1 MTSIFTPNKLLL
13 IAGPCTI
20 ESLEACQTVAEVLAN
35 LQRQYIDR
43 LTVVFKGSFDKANR
57 TSADSPRGVGLERGL
72 EILSGIRQKY
82 NLPVTTDIHLP
93 QQAKAV
99 AEVCDVI
106 QIPAFL
112 CRQTD
117 LLSAAAETDR
127 TVSVKKGQFLS
138 PFDMRFVVE
147 KLCHFGAK
155 EIWLIERGTT
165 FGYGNLVV
173 DMRSFPVMRQTQ
185 CPILFDATH
194 SLQMIGGGMNVT
206 GGDRR
211 FFQPLAQAALAGG
224 AQGLFIE
231 THPNPATAWSDQ
243 ATQLPLAQLP
253 TAIEKCLKIWE
264 CTRSTEDTEKCKTV

>member
-1 MTSIFTPNKLLL
+1 MSNFFTPNKFLL
-13 IAGPCTI
+13 IAGPCCI
-20 ESLEACQTVAEVLAN
+20 ESLELCQTVAEALAN
-35 LQRQYIDR
+35 LQRKHADK

-57 TSADSPRGVGLERGL
+57 TAAESPRGLGLERGL
-72 EILSGIRQKY
+72 EVLAAVRREF

-99 AEVCDVI
+99 SHVCDVI

-117 LLSAAAETDR
+117 LLQAAAETDR

-138 PFDMRFVVE
+138 PFDMQFVVE
-147 KLCHFGAK
+147 KLQYFGAK
-155 EIWLIERGTT
+155 EIWIIERGTT

-173 DMRSFPVMRQTQ
+173 DMRSFPILRQTN
-185 CPILFDATH
+185 CPTLFDATH
-194 SLQMIGGGMNVT
+194 SLQMIGNGTKVT

-211 FFQPLAQAALAGG
+211 FFQPLAQAALASG
-224 AQGLFIE
+224 AQGLFVE
-231 THPNPATAWSDQ
+231 THPHPEAAWSDQ
-243 ATQLPLAQLP
+243 ATQLPLRQLP

-264 CTRSTEDTEKCKTV
+264 CARAMED

>member
-1 MTSIFTPNKLLL
+1 MSNFFTPNKLLL

-20 ESLEACQTVAEVLAN
+20 ESLELCRTIAEVLAN
-35 LQRQYIDR
+35 LQRKHADKLI
-43 LTVVFKGSFDKANR
+43 VVFKGSFDKANR
-57 TSADSPRGVGLERGL
+57 TAAKSPRGVGLERGL
-72 EILSGIRQKY
+72 EILAAVRREF

-99 AEVCDVI
+99 SDVCDVI

-117 LLSAAAETDR
+117 LLSAAAETGR

-138 PFDMRFVVE
+138 PFDMQFVVE
-147 KLCHFGAK
+147 KLQYFGAK

-173 DMRSFPVMRQTQ
+173 DMRSFPIMRQTN
-185 CPILFDATH
+185 CPTLFDATH
-194 SLQMIGGGMNVT
+194 SLQMIGGGTKVT

-211 FFQPLAQAALAGG
+211 FFQPLAQAALASG
-224 AQGLFIE
+224 AQGLFVE
-231 THPNPATAWSDQ
+231 THPHPEAAWSDQ
-243 ATQLPLAQLP
+243 ATQLPLEQLP
-253 TAIEKCLKIWE
+253 TAMEKCLKIWGCARAME
-264 CTRSTEDTEKCKTV
+264 G

>member
-1 MTSIFTPNKLLL
+1 MGALFTPNKLLL
-13 IAGPCTI
+13 IAGPCCI
-20 ESLEACQTVAEVLAN
+20 ESLELCRTVADVLAN
-35 LQRQYIDR
+35 LQRKHADK

-57 TSADSPRGVGLERGL
+57 TAAESPRGLGLERGL
-72 EILSGIRQKY
+72 EVLSTVRRKFD
-82 NLPVTTDIHLP
+82 LTVTTDIHLP

-99 AEVCDVI
+99 SDVCDVI

-117 LLSAAAETDR
+117 LLQAAAETNR

-138 PFDMRFVVE
+138 PFDMQFVVG
-147 KLCHFGAK
+147 KLQYFGAK

-173 DMRSFPVMRQTQ
+173 DMRSFPILRQTN
-185 CPILFDATH
+185 CPTLFDATH
-194 SLQMIGGGMNVT
+194 SLQMIGNGTKVT

-211 FFQPLAQAALAGG
+211 FFQPLAQAALSSG
-224 AQGLFIE
+224 AQGLFVE
-231 THPNPATAWSDQ
+231 THPSPEAAWSDQ
-243 ATQLPLAQLP
+243 ATQLPLEQLP

-264 CTRSTEDTEKCKTV
+264 CARSTED

>member
-1 MTSIFTPNKLLL
+1 MSNFFTPNKFLL
-13 IAGPCTI
+13 IAGPCAI
-20 ESLEACQTVAEVLAN
+20 ESLELCRTVAEVLAN
-35 LQRQYIDR
+35 LQRKYIDK

-57 TSADSPRGVGLERGL
+57 TAAESPRGLGLERGL
-72 EILSGIRQKY
+72 EVLAAVRREF

-93 QQAKAV
+93 QQAKSV
-99 AEVCDVI
+99 ATVCDVL

-117 LLSAAAETDR
+117 LLKAAAETDR

-138 PFDMRFVVE
+138 PFDMQFVVE
-147 KLCHFGAK
+147 KLQYFGSK

-173 DMRSFPVMRQTQ
+173 DMRSFPILRQTN
-185 CPILFDATH
+185 CPTLFDATH
-194 SLQMIGGGMNVT
+194 SLQMIGNGTKVT

-211 FFQPLAQAALAGG
+211 FFQPLAQAALASG
-224 AQGLFIE
+224 AQGLFVE
-231 THPNPATAWSDQ
+231 THPHPESAWSDQ
-243 ATQLPLAQLP
+243 ATQLPLGQLP

-264 CTRSTEDTEKCKTV
+264 YTRAMED

>member
-1 MTSIFTPNKLLL
+1 MSNFFTPNKLLL
-13 IAGPCTI
+13 IAGPCAI
-20 ESLEACQTVAEVLAN
+20 ESLELCRTVAEVLAN
-35 LQRQYIDR
+35 LQRKYIDK

-57 TSADSPRGVGLERGL
+57 TAAESPRGLGLERGL
-72 EILSGIRQKY
+72 EVLAAVRREF

-93 QQAKAV
+93 QQAKSV
-99 AEVCDVI
+99 ATVCDVL

-117 LLSAAAETDR
+117 LLKAAAETDR

-138 PFDMRFVVE
+138 PFDMQFVVE
-147 KLCHFGAK
+147 KLQYFGAK

-173 DMRSFPVMRQTQ
+173 DMRSFPILRQTN
-185 CPILFDATH
+185 CPTLFDATH
-194 SLQMIGGGMNVT
+194 SLQMIGNGTKVT

-211 FFQPLAQAALAGG
+211 FFQPLAQAALASG
-224 AQGLFIE
+224 AQGLFVE
-231 THPNPATAWSDQ
+231 THPHPESAWSDQ
-243 ATQLPLAQLP
+243 ATQLPLGQLP

-264 CTRSTEDTEKCKTV
+264 YTRAMED

>member
-1 MTSIFTPNKLLL
+1 MSNFFTPNKLLL
-13 IAGPCTI
+13 IAGPCAI
-20 ESLEACQTVAEVLAN
+20 ESLELCRTVAEVLAN
-35 LQRQYIDR
+35 LQRKYIDK

-57 TSADSPRGVGLERGL
+57 TATESPRGLGLERGL
-72 EILSGIRQKY
+72 EVLAAVRREF

-93 QQAKAV
+93 QQAKSV
-99 AEVCDVI
+99 ATVCDVL

-117 LLSAAAETDR
+117 LLKAAAETDR

-138 PFDMRFVVE
+138 PFDMQFVVE
-147 KLCHFGAK
+147 KLQYFGAK

-173 DMRSFPVMRQTQ
+173 DMRSFPILRQTN
-185 CPILFDATH
+185 CPTLFDATH
-194 SLQMIGGGMNVT
+194 SLQMIGNGTKVT

-211 FFQPLAQAALAGG
+211 FFQPLAQAALASG
-224 AQGLFIE
+224 AQGLFVE
-231 THPNPATAWSDQ
+231 THPHPESAWSDQ
-243 ATQLPLAQLP
+243 ATQLPLGQLP

-264 CTRSTEDTEKCKTV
+264 YTRAMED